1 MKKGAADDGIF
12 KLSDLFWGFR
22 LEMIYTGVI
31 LFKDYNDKATT

>member
-22 LEMIYTGVI
+22 LVMIDDGSI
-31 LFKDYNDKATT
+31 LT